1 MTNEKSTMSIH
12 DFLPPEEKCF
22 ENLRQTRWPN
32 GRKCPKCGSTK
43 TKKNG
48 TENGKQIYWCH
59 AHKGTFRDTT
69 GTIFEN
75 SKLPLAYWY
84 YFIFYYQQN
93 QSAKRLSETLG
104 ISYSTALGLVRKVH
118 KAVDGQC
125 NEIQLGDIIEF
136 DELYLSCGEK
146 GNCDLDRPPRKR
158 GLKLRGRGT
167 MDKDKPP
174 IIGACD
180 RNGNLRLK
188 VSDHADHLS
197 IFLFFWSIIVIF
209 PNIIKVLTKHFKVF
223 TDDFS
228 SYQFLRKIGI
238 YHESVNHSAGE
249 YARGEVHNNTM
260 EGYWSVFRHWM
271 NTYRGVSKNYL
282 PEYVSFFEFVE
293 NYKKDGW
300 FQSFQK
306 IIFFIPLKFS
316 EKIDII
322 FIKFSLQLNFRC
334 STL

>member
-1 MTNEKSTMSIH
+1 MTVTKSTMTIY
-12 DFLPPEEKCF
+12 DFLPSREKCF
-22 ENLRQTRWPN
+22 ENLRETKWPN
-32 GRKCPKCGSTK
+32 GRICPKCGSTK

-48 TENGKQIYWCH
+48 TENGKQIYWCYT
-59 AHKGTFRDTT
+59 HKGTFRDTT

-75 SKLPLAYWY
+75 TKLPLAFWY
-84 YFIFYYQQN
+84 YFIFHYQQN
-93 QSAKRLSETLG
+93 LSEVLG
-104 ISYSTALGLVRKVH
+104 ISYNTALRIVRKVH
-118 KAVDGQC
+118 EAIDGKC

-188 VSDHADHLS
+188 VSDHADSLT
-197 IFLFFWSIIVIF
+197 IFIFFWIIIMIF
-209 PNIIKVLTKHFKVF
+209 PNISKVLTNYFKVF

-238 YHESVNHSAGE
+238 HHESVNHSAGE

-260 EGYWSVFRHWM
+260 EGYWSVFRPWM
-271 NTYRGVSKNYL
+271 NTYRGVSKNHL
-282 PEYVSFFEFVE
+282 PEYVAFFEYVE
-293 NYKKDGW
+293 NYKKEGW

-306 IIFFIPLKFS
+306 IILLFY
-316 EKIDII
+316 
-322 FIKFSLQLNFRC
+322 
-334 STL
+334 STLMEKFTTF